1 MRINFKK
8 LHPDAVMPSYG
19 TPHAA
24 GADLV
29 ANLKATFENE
39 PIGDDYGYVLS
50 PGESKLFKT
59 GIAVEMLT
67 GMWAEVRG
75 RSGLAYKNGIA
86 ILGGVIDSDY
96 RGDIGVILHNT
107 SDKPFIVKHG
117 ERIAQL
123 IFATYIPVN
132 FIEKKELSNTGRGE
146 KGFGSTGM
154 AA

>member
-8 LHPDAVMPSYG
+8 LHPDAVVPTYG

-29 ANLKATFENE
+29 ANLKATFGESHIE
-39 PIGDDYGYVLS
+39 HVEYVLD

-59 GIAVEMLT
+59 GIAVEMIT

-96 RGDIGVILHNT
+96 RGDVGVILHNT
-107 SDKPFIVKHG
+107 SDKPFVVKHG

>member
-1 MRINFKK
+1 MRIGYKK
-8 LHPDAVMPSYG
+8 LHPESVVPKYG
-19 TPHAA
+19 TPQAA
-24 GADLV
+24 GADLTC
-29 ANLKATFENE
+29 NMKLTTGNDLITEW
-39 PIGDDYGYVLS
+39 PLG

-59 GIAVEMLT
+59 GIAVEMRA

-107 SDKPFIVKHG
+107 SDETFMVKHG

-123 IFATYIPVN
+123 IFTSYIPVS
-132 FIEKKELSNTGRGE
+132 FIEKDELHDTDRGE

>member
-1 MRINFKK
+1 MRINYKK
-8 LHPDAVMPSYG
+8 LHPDAVVPTYG

-29 ANLKATFENE
+29 ANLKATFDTQIIEE
-39 PIGDDYGYVLS
+39 YVLD

-59 GIAVEMLT
+59 GIAVEMLN

-75 RSGLAYKNGIA
+75 RSGLAYKHGIA

-96 RGDIGVILHNT
+96 RGDVGVILHNT
-107 SDKPFIVKHG
+107 SDQPFVVKHG

-123 IFATYIPVN
+123 IFSAYIPVN
-132 FIEKKELSNTGRGE
+132 FIEKKELSGTGRGE